1 MTILKQMLT
10 KIKIWGRVNQI
21 SYMELLCKILR
32 SKNLKIIYNCQKINY
47 LKKMIKWGL
56 KNPILI
62 QILRSAKNLYMLK
75 T

>member
-1 MTILKQMLT
+1 
-10 KIKIWGRVNQI
+10 
-21 SYMELLCKILR
+21 MELLCKILR

-56 KNPILI
+56 KNPLLI